1 MIAELLYSLI
11 TYLLFAPNIVALR
24 GPLSHQT
31 LFLASSKW
39 LVSLHLTPTVQ
50 CLLSSEY
57 GVEKR
62 VAGALVVPAHL
73 QLPQIFK
80 TYRTFVFFAY
90 VFSHSLPAFGVTVNQ
105 GERRGA
111 SLPFHYDTPL
121 SFSLLLPRH
130 LLSARFLH
138 VHAQGWIWFGAPVL
152 FLLTLLVSYICS
164 HSFSPLDG
172 RDNGWLVFGRNHFK
186 MGFAFVCFRA
196 FRAGRGKFGGKVFK
210 GGSEDLGKWGGRR
223 MKGRI
228 LRYDRFRFFG
238 NSRKIQLNCIFW
250 ILMGFGVVN
259 VVCCSLALH

>member
-1 MIAELLYSLI
+1 MIAELLYSRI
-11 TYLLFAPNIVALR
+11 AYLLFAPNIVALR

-31 LFLASSKW
+31 HFLASSKW
-39 LVSLHLTPTVQ
+39 LVSLHLTPHHPM
-50 CLLSSEY
+50 SSL
-57 GVEKR
+57 VRVWRRKK

-111 SLPFHYDTPL
+111 GLPFHYDTPL

-130 LLSARFLH
+130 LLSALFLH

-152 FLLTLLVSYICS
+152 FFLTLLVSYICS

-172 RDNGWLVFGRNHFK
+172 RDHGWLVFGRNHFK
-186 MGFAFVCFRA
+186 MGFAFVRVCVSA
-196 FRAGRGKFGGKVFK
+196 FALFELREADLGGRFLRAGWRIWAGGE
-210 GGSEDLGKWGGRR
+210 GGE
-223 MKGRI
+223 
-228 LRYDRFRFFG
+228 
-238 NSRKIQLNCIFW
+238 
-250 ILMGFGVVN
+250 
-259 VVCCSLALH
+259 

>member
-11 TYLLFAPNIVALR
+11 TYLLFTPNIVALR

-31 LFLASSKW
+31 HFLASSKW
-39 LVSLHLTPTVQ
+39 LVSPHLTPTVQ

-57 GVEKR
+57 GVKKR

-111 SLPFHYDTPL
+111 GLPFHYDTPL

-130 LLSARFLH
+130 LLSARFSTCTRKVGYGSARPFFFSLH
-138 VHAQGWIWFGAPVL
+138 FLYRTFAHTL
-152 FLLTLLVSYICS
+152 FLLWMVGITGGWYLGGITSKWGL
-164 HSFSPLDG
+164 PLC
-172 RDNGWLVFGRNHFK
+172 
-186 MGFAFVCFRA
+186 AFVSALA
-196 FRAGRGKFGGKVFK
+196 FFELGGANLGGRVYKS
-210 GGSEDLGKWGGRR
+210 GSEDLGKWEGGE
-223 MKGRI
+223 
-228 LRYDRFRFFG
+228 
-238 NSRKIQLNCIFW
+238 
-250 ILMGFGVVN
+250 
-259 VVCCSLALH
+259 